1 MDLIYS
7 FLTYVG
13 LVGFVVWFIMTDRYK
28 NMDRYLKNIK
38 NLFAAHPKGPK
49 PVPKNVKPQPFHL
62 NRFKESEI
70 KQHLAYFEGVCD
82 FDLEPVGSNNSNIN
96 FRTPLG
102 MLFLVQKVT
111 NFKDPKSV
119 LNGYS
124 GTVYI
129 VMDKNKTV
137 LGTFKD
143 REKALCFY
151 YTYEDENTKLRE
163 ITNKL
168 TAVAKQCEQLKD
180 KNEILKK
187 MKADLLKDF
196 D

>member
-1 MDLIYS
+1 
-7 FLTYVG
+7 
-13 LVGFVVWFIMTDRYK
+13 
-28 NMDRYLKNIK
+28 MDRYLKNIK

-70 KQHLAYFEGVCD
+70 KQHLAYFEAVCD
-82 FDLEPVGSNNSNIN
+82 FDLEPAGSNNSNIN

-111 NFKDPKSV
+111 NFQDPKSV

-129 VMDKNKTV
+129 VMDKNKSV

-143 REKALCFY
+143 REEAMSFY
-151 YTYEDENTKLRE
+151 YSREEENTKLRE
-163 ITNKL
+163 TIDDL
-168 TAVAKQCEQLKD
+168 QAVAKQCEQLKD
-180 KNEILKK
+180 KNEVLKK

>member
-1 MDLIYS
+1 MTLFTFIC
-7 FLTYVG
+7 LW
-13 LVGFVVWFIMTDRYK
+13 GFCFYLFRTGKYK
-28 NMDRYLKNIK
+28 NMGESLKKIK
-38 NLFAAHPKGPK
+38 NLFAIHPKGPK

-70 KQHLAYFEGVCD
+70 KQHLAYFESVCD
-82 FDLEPVGSNNSNIN
+82 FDLEPAGSNNSNIN
-96 FRTPLG
+96 FRTPHG

-129 VMDKNKTV
+129 IMDKNKSV

-143 REKALCFY
+143 REEAMAFY
-151 YTYEDENTKLRE
+151 DKRSDEDKTLEYISKFMTNSKRNENKTKE
-163 ITNKL
+163 
-168 TAVAKQCEQLKD
+168 D
-180 KNEILKK
+180 ILAK
-187 MKADLLKDF
+187 MKADMMKDF